1 MIAISQY
8 VLRRRTP
15 EDKLIVKMWGY
26 PALTILT
33 AIGIVAT
40 LVAMGF
46 QDATRTQLWTSLL
59 SWGVILLL
67 FAILRLTRR
76 RAPEP
81 GERTSR

>member
-15 EDKLIVKMWGY
+15 EEKLLVKMWSY

-33 AIGIVAT
+33 AIGIVAI

-76 RAPEP
+76 RTPVP
-81 GERTSR
+81 GERTTR